1 MTRRRKRL
9 ASDPQLGLLE
19 LLHMAG
25 GGTLLL
31 FGTGFWMMGLHGA
44 ALVEAAYV
52 SFTIGTLLWLQVS
65 PRAFRSVVWA
75 HVIIVTLVPMGVS
88 ITLGGPAAS
97 GGFGVWGLIG
107 PLAAMMFLGQRATIV
122 AGCVF
127 LATLVVPALYTPAPF
142 EPWIAP
148 PPAWA
153 TRVLGVANVAGA
165 SILSLATLAWFVRRL
180 RFEQERADALLLGV
194 IPREIARALRGL
206 KQHRVGAGEGA
217 TILVAEIAEL
227 SPIAAQLSPPE
238 IRDLLHSVFSH
249 FDDLAAGYK
258 AERVRTLDDSFMVVF
273 GLPEPY
279 ADHARDA
286 ASLALDMRTAVASQ
300 RYAGQRVELLVGI
313 NSGPLTPGTSGR
325 RRFIYDIWGR
335 ALSLAARMESRA
347 EPGCIL
353 ITRDSH
359 DLLQHEF
366 LCRKTSLRTS
376 RASGAVETWDLLDRR
391 EELERR
397 AGIL

>member
-31 FGTGFWMMGLHGA
+31 FGTGFWMMGLYGA

-75 HVIIVTLVPMGVS
+75 HVVIVALVPMGVS
-88 ITLGGPAAS
+88 ITLGGPAQA

-107 PLAAMMFLGQRATIV
+107 PLAAMMFLGRRATWI
-122 AGCVF
+122 AGGIF
-127 LATLVVPALYTPAPF
+127 LGTLVVPALFTPAPVDR
-142 EPWIAP
+142 WITAP
-148 PPAWA
+148 PEWV
-153 TRVLGVANVAGA
+153 THVLGVANIAGA
-165 SILSLATLAWFVRRL
+165 SILSLATLAWFVQRL
-180 RFEQERADALLLGV
+180 RFEQERADALLLSV
-194 IPREIARALRGL
+194 LPREIVRALRGL
-206 KQHRVGAGEGA
+206 RHHRVGSGEGA

-227 SPIAAQLSPPE
+227 CPIAARLTPLE
-238 IRDLLHSVFSH
+238 VRDLLHAVFSH
-249 FDDLAAGYK
+249 FDGLAAGYK
-258 AERVRTLDDSFMVVF
+258 AERVRTIDDTFTVFF

-286 ASLALDMRTAVASQ
+286 AALALEMRSAVASQ
-300 RYAGQRVELLVGI
+300 RYAGQRVELRIGI
-313 NSGPLTPGTSGR
+313 NSGPVSPGVVGR
-325 RRFIYDIWGR
+325 RRFIYEIWGR
-335 ALSLAARMESRA
+335 ALSVAARMESRA
-347 EPGCIL
+347 EPGCVL

-359 DLLQHEF
+359 ELLQHEF
-366 LCRKTSLRTS
+366 LCRKTSLTTS
-376 RASGAVETWDLLDRR
+376 RASGSVQIWDLLDRR
-391 EELERR
+391 EEIERP
-397 AGIL
+397 AENY